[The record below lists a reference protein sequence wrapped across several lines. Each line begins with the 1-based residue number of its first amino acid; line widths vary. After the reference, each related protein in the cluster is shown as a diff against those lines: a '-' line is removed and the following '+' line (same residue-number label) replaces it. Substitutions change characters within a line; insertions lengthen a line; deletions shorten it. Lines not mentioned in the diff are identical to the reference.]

1 LYYIIVFI
9 FIYKLTIFVKMDK
22 KTISQS
28 ILDQIQI
35 TILPSDVTIN
45 TMTVICHMDMIFNVS
60 NIAKYIDLSLDGI
73 IKISHGRSGDIL
85 TNRIIVHKKKFK
97 KIKKN
102 KKVFFNQ
109 VSLSVVIPSKKER
122 PVNLKIFSNGSMQMT
137 GCKHIDNAIEAIER
151 TFVELRKIKAIVD
164 PKKMCLVEKPFCSKP
179 EDLIMSKVIAM
190 EVAMIVSKFTYP
202 ININRAK
209 LYELFLKDNLEAKY
223 DPELHASVDLKFV
236 SGDKKISVFI
246 FEKGSIVITG
256 AKTCKHILEAYNF
269 VNEYLLT
276 HHKIISKK
284 NIKQDDIE
292 KFINQR

>member
-1 LYYIIVFI
+1 
-9 FIYKLTIFVKMDK
+9 MDK
-22 KTISQS
+22 KTISQT

-35 TILPSDVTIN
+35 NILPPDVTIN
-45 TMTVICHMDMIFNVS
+45 TMTVICHMDMVFNVS
-60 NIAKYIDLSLDGI
+60 NIAKYIDLNLDGI
-73 IKISHGRSGDIL
+73 IKISHGRSGDVL

-109 VSLSVVIPSKKER
+109 VSLSVVIPSKKDR

-179 EDLIMSKVIAM
+179 EDLNMTKVIAM

-209 LYELFLKDNLEAKY
+209 LYELFLKDNSEAKY
-223 DPELHASVDLKFV
+223 DPELHASVDLKFA

-292 KFINQR
+292 KFINQK

>member
-1 LYYIIVFI
+1 MEH
-9 FIYKLTIFVKMDK
+9 KLISK
-22 KTISQS
+22 K

-35 TILPSDVTIN
+35 DILPSDVAIN
-45 TMTVICHMDMIFNVS
+45 TMTVICNMDILFNVS

-73 IKISHGRSGDIL
+73 IKISHGRTGDIL

-179 EDLIMSKVIAM
+179 EELHMSKVLNM
-190 EVAMIVSKFTYP
+190 EVAMIVSKFIYP

-209 LYELFLKDNLEAKY
+209 LYELFTKNNLEAKY
-223 DPELHASVDLKFV
+223 DPELHASVDLKFT

-256 AKTCKHILEAYNF
+256 AKTCKHILEAYTF

-276 HHKIISKK
+276 NHKIISKK

-292 KFINQR
+292 KFIMS

>member
-1 LYYIIVFI
+1 
-9 FIYKLTIFVKMDK
+9 MDK
-22 KTISQS
+22 KTTSQT

-35 TILPSDVTIN
+35 TILPPDVTIN
-45 TMTVICHMDMIFNVS
+45 TMTVICHMDMKFNVG

-85 TNRIIVHKKKFK
+85 TNRIMVHKKKFK

-109 VSLSVVIPSKKER
+109 VSLSVVIPSKKDR

-151 TFVELRKIKAIVD
+151 TFVELKKIKAIID

-179 EDLIMSKVIAM
+179 EDLNMTKVIAM

-223 DPELHASVDLKFV
+223 DPELHASVDLKFA
-236 SGDKKISVFI
+236 SGDKKISIFI

-292 KFINQR
+292 KFINQKN

>member
-1 LYYIIVFI
+1 
-9 FIYKLTIFVKMDK
+9 MDK

>member
-1 LYYIIVFI
+1 MAR
-9 FIYKLTIFVKMDK
+9 KA
-22 KTISQS
+22 ISKR
-28 ILDQIQI
+28 ILEQIQI
-35 TILPSDVTIN
+35 DVLPSDVTIN
-45 TMTVICHMDMIFNVS
+45 TMTVICHMDMIFNVG

-73 IKISHGRSGDIL
+73 IKVSHGRSGDVL

-151 TFVELRKIKAIVD
+151 TFIELKKIKAIVD
-164 PKKMCLVEKPFCSKP
+164 SKKMCLVEKPFCSKP
-179 EDLIMSKVIAM
+179 EDLNMCKVLDM
-190 EVAMIVSKFTYP
+190 EVAMIVSKFVYP

-209 LYELFLKDNLEAKY
+209 LAELFEIDEHEAKY
-223 DPELHASVDLKFV
+223 DPELHASVDLKFP
-236 SGDKKISVFI
+236 SDNKKISVFI

-256 AKTCKHILEAYNF
+256 AKTCKHILDAYNF

-292 KFINQR
+292 KFINFKN

>member
-1 LYYIIVFI
+1 
-9 FIYKLTIFVKMDK
+9 
-22 KTISQS
+22 
-28 ILDQIQI
+28 
-35 TILPSDVTIN
+35 
-45 TMTVICHMDMIFNVS
+45 
-60 NIAKYIDLSLDGI
+60 
-73 IKISHGRSGDIL
+73 
-85 TNRIIVHKKKFK
+85 
-97 KIKKN
+97 
-102 KKVFFNQ
+102 
-109 VSLSVVIPSKKER
+109 
-122 PVNLKIFSNGSMQMT
+122 MQMT

>member
-1 LYYIIVFI
+1 
-9 FIYKLTIFVKMDK
+9 MDK
-22 KTISQS
+22 KTTSQT

-35 TILPSDVTIN
+35 TILPPDVTIN
-45 TMTVICHMDMIFNVS
+45 TMTVICHMDMKFNVG

-85 TNRIIVHKKKFK
+85 TNRIMVHKKKFK

-109 VSLSVVIPSKKER
+109 VSLSVVIPSKKDR

-137 GCKHIDNAIEAIER
+137 GCKHINNAIEAIER
-151 TFVELRKIKAIVD
+151 TFVELKKIKAIID

-179 EDLIMSKVIAM
+179 EDLNMTKVIAM

-223 DPELHASVDLKFV
+223 DPELHASVDLKFA
-236 SGDKKISVFI
+236 SGDKKISIFI

-292 KFINQR
+292 KFINQKN